1 MSTLKEQVVK
11 MISSVEDEHLL
22 ELVKADIEYFSNK
35 DMDIIDDLYYN
46 DKEELLSLANEPGE
60 KDTISEDEFKEATA
74 KWRTK

>member
-46 DKEELLSLANEPGE
+46 DKEELLSLANEPDE

>member
-46 DKEELLSLANEPGE
+46 DKEELLSLANEPDE

-74 KWRTK
+74 KWRAK